1 MAKKK
6 KKPSMKCIESW
17 ERERERE
24 RDQITYVHTPKMISY
39 FLKSSKF
46 LNASELLIT

>member
-1 MAKKK
+1 MLFTHD
-6 KKPSMKCIESW
+6 ER

-24 RDQITYVHTPKMISY
+24 RDQITYVHTPKILSY

-46 LNASELLIT
+46 LNASKLVIT